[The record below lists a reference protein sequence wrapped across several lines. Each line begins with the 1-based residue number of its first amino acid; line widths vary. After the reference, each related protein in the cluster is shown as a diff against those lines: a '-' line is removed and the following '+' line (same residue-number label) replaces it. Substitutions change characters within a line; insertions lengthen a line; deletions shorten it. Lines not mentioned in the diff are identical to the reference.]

1 METAR
6 TILVKADHTL
16 PVVVIHGV
24 VDGARYMIGTLLHPT
39 FTASDTGSGVASSS
53 STLTPPATAS
63 GAGAY
68 TFSAT
73 ATDRAGNSTTVT
85 AHYTVD
91 YFFAFVRP
99 LPPGPSISTGTTLQ
113 VRIQLYDVNSNPV
126 TNGVARL
133 LVDGA
138 PASPSGNFNTGNLFG
153 YQPMSQNY
161 LYRLSTTGL
170 ANGQHLLT
178 VVLDDGTKREE
189 SFSIG
194 VAAPLLLGVS
204 PTSTLA
210 GQVVTVSGTSYTPGS
225 IVTIQLN
232 GLVVAHATA
241 SGTGAFTVA
250 VTIPPNT
257 PLGTAS
263 LAAVGTAAGGALR
276 LESGLI
282 QLTG

>member
-99 LPPGPSISTGTTLQ
+99 LPPGPSISPGTTLQ

-138 PASPSGNFNTGNLFG
+138 PASPSGNFNTGTC
-153 YQPMSQNY
+153 SATS
-161 LYRLSTTGL
+161 RCRRT
-170 ANGQHLLT
+170 
-178 VVLDDGTKREE
+178 
-189 SFSIG
+189 
-194 VAAPLLLGVS
+194 
-204 PTSTLA
+204 TST
-210 GQVVTVSGTSYTPGS
+210 G
-225 IVTIQLN
+225 
-232 GLVVAHATA
+232 
-241 SGTGAFTVA
+241 
-250 VTIPPNT
+250 
-257 PLGTAS
+257 
-263 LAAVGTAAGGALR
+263 
-276 LESGLI
+276 
-282 QLTG
+282 